1 MRLRVPSRIDP
12 LHFDITF
19 AEDPNATFEVVSG
32 LYLKDSEYLK
42 ETITKYLNSKVSKLF
57 ADFW

>member
-1 MRLRVPSRIDP
+1 MPSRIDP